1 MRSSVLEGYGFMTNL
16 VIIINPHKDE
26 ILTPKKLCSFPNPR
40 MRYGWYLLL
49 QTSAFGFL
57 MRTSPRRS
65 RGHKKSSTATNSI
78 DDNPALKSASAL
90 EVVKRLQ
97 SLGNTT
103 IAAHSRTFFR
113 TGPGQYGEGDEFLG
127 IRVPVLRS
135 QVKRTALSLPLAT
148 ELLQSKW
155 HEVRFFGVVAL
166 VQLYNTQ
173 PDKVYEAYLD
183 NRHRINSW
191 DLVDCSAPQVVGRHL
206 LHRDRS
212 VLYELADSES
222 IWDRR
227 IAVLTTLAF
236 IRQSDFDDTIVLC
249 MKLLHDDH
257 DLIHKATGWM
267 LREVGKRERGS
278 LLSFLDANAATM
290 PRTMLRY
297 AIEHLP
303 KPTRQIYLGAAKQ
316 QNTNRP

>member
-1 MRSSVLEGYGFMTNL
+1 MV
-16 VIIINPHKDE
+16 
-26 ILTPKKLCSFPNPR
+26 
-40 MRYGWYLLL
+40 YGWCLLL
-49 QTSAFGFL
+49 HTGAFSFM
-57 MRTSPRRS
+57 MRTSARNA
-65 RGHKKSSTATNSI
+65 RGHKKSSSATNSI
-78 DDNPALKSASAL
+78 DDNPALRSTPAL

-97 SLGNTT
+97 SLGNAT

-127 IRVPVLRS
+127 IRVPVVRS
-135 QVKRTALSLPLAT
+135 QVKRTSLSLPLAT

-155 HEVRFFGVVAL
+155 HEVRFFGAVAL

-173 PDKVYEAYLD
+173 PDQVYEAYLD
-183 NRHRINSW
+183 NRHRINNW

-222 IWDRR
+222 VWDRR

-267 LREVGKRERGS
+267 LREVGKREREP
-278 LLSFLDANAATM
+278 LISFLDANAGTM

-303 KPTRQIYLGAAKQ
+303 KPTRQAYLGAAKQ
-316 QNTNRP
+316 QGAKPP